1 MLTSITKYSK
11 SFFIKLLVAII
22 ILPFIFWGMG
32 DVFRGGNQNIIA
44 TIDSKKISTQE
55 FINYL
60 NRVNLTEEESK
71 NLGKSNLVEEILSD
85 FIGRKIIELEVEKL
99 GIVVSDKS
107 LKNIIVNNS
116 LFEKNGKF
124 SRTKYEKFLLEN
136 GYSANVFEN
145 NLLENE
151 KKTQLLDFLSRGI
164 IAPKLVVEK
173 FYNNENQ
180 TKKIKYIDL
189 NKIFEKQ
196 VLKEE
201 EVKSLYNKNKQFLTE
216 EYKKIK
222 FAELK
227 SENLIGTKEYDENY
241 FKIIDK
247 IENNIIDGLE
257 FENVIKKYELKV
269 SNTNELNLNM
279 MNNSGKKN
287 SDIEKELFDKFF
299 KIKRIKSPEIISFK
313 DKYYIAEVIS
323 NNKIAKKFNDV
334 DVQNLLKSQ
343 LKTQN
348 KFEYNKK
355 LIQKISNKTFDL
367 NSMKEFATDNKLNII
382 DKSINGIKDN
392 EIFSEEILKEVFRLK
407 DNSIG
412 LITSRSLKKNYIV
425 FSEKTI
431 NKNLSL
437 SSEKF
442 KEYETKAKLALA
454 QNIYRTYD
462 KSVNSRYKVDINNK
476 VINRLKNSF

>member
-116 LFEKNGKF
+116 LFEKDGKF

-269 SNTNELNLNM
+269 SNTKELNLNM

-287 SDIEKELFDKFF
+287 SDIEKKLFDKFF

-367 NSMKEFATDNKLNII
+367 NSMKKFATDNKLNII

>member
-116 LFEKNGKF
+116 LFEKDGKF

-227 SENLIGTKEYDENY
+227 SENLIGAKEYDENY

-269 SNTNELNLNM
+269 SNTKELNLNM

-287 SDIEKELFDKFF
+287 SDIEKKLFDKFF

-367 NSMKEFATDNKLNII
+367 NSMKKFATDNKLNII